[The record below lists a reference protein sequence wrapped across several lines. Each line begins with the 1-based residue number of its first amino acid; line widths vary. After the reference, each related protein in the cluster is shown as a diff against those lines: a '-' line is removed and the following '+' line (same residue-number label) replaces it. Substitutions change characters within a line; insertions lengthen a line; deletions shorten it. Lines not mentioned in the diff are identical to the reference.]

1 MSENIRPLDL
11 DALVKQYVRLSP
23 AIRYYQFWC
32 LAFGILPLLLF
43 FILAFGAGVKLLDV
57 ALALLNP
64 SLTLNFNFTE
74 YLTTGFT
81 DRHQFGWLNPQ
92 TLTDAL
98 TPWIRSLLG
107 LFVTISF
114 VSFRV
119 NLLTYGALFL
129 LWVDWLLY
137 MLRSRIPTHLE
148 ERRASG
154 EPFSFNSFGA
164 EGTLA
169 GDFWILGVNLWI
181 LYFVVRLL
189 VLVRAMS
196 PAEQAIIR
204 EGTAPAFRVAN
215 FLRAFG
221 IPMNIQNSSR
231 RIRTLIFAYVGNLVG
246 LGPLIFY
253 YVFGALLYALIM
265 LCIGPYFLWKMY
277 AAHPV
282 VPMLL
287 MNIFLVAVVVA
298 IPYLALLM
306 FRAAGGRSLRA
317 SRRYLRVSLEQ
328 AQATDPRPPVLF
340 LRSFRDDAVALPPPK
355 AGIAFRLFNFAE
367 RNKSLDELLLE
378 EGTSLGPVVALG
390 NPTDEVPPYGAA
402 RAYFQHGDWQTMVSR
417 LMNDAAAIVICVDD
431 TESLW
436 WEIKYVV
443 EQQYLNKTLFL
454 LHPKYDSANDAPE
467 VVQNFEKVLGL
478 AVADKRSATG
488 RQFIGLWTDQAA
500 QLQMGLASYFSRAH
514 YLLMLR
520 WFLRSKME
528 ETASSEA

>member
-1 MSENIRPLDL
+1 MSGNVRPLDF
-11 DALVKQYVRLSP
+11 DALVEQYVRLSP
-23 AIRYYQFWC
+23 AVRYYQFWC
-32 LAFGILPLLLF
+32 LAFGIIPFLLLF
-43 FILAFGAGVKLLDV
+43 VIAFGASVKLLDV
-57 ALALLNP
+57 AFAMLNP
-64 SLTLNFNFTE
+64 SFAPNFEFAE
-74 YLTTGFT
+74 YLTTGLT
-81 DRHQFGWLNPQ
+81 DKHQFGWLVPR
-92 TLTDAL
+92 TLPDAL
-98 TPWIRSLLG
+98 TLWTRMLLA

-114 VSFRV
+114 VSLRL
-119 NLLTYGALFL
+119 NLFACGALLL
-129 LWVDWLLY
+129 LWADWLIY
-137 MLRSRIPTHLE
+137 MLTSRIPTHFRE
-148 ERRASG
+148 WRASG
-154 EPFSFNSFGA
+154 ESFTLASFGA

-169 GDFWILGVNLWI
+169 GDFWMLGINLWL

-189 VLVRAMS
+189 IVVRAMS

-204 EGTAPAFRVAN
+204 EGTSPAFRVAN

-246 LGPLIFY
+246 LGPLVFFY
-253 YVFGALLYALIM
+253 VAGGLLYALIM
-265 LCIGPYFLWKMY
+265 LCIGPFFLWKMY
-277 AAHPV
+277 DAQPL
-282 VPMLL
+282 VPILL
-287 MNIFLVAVVVA
+287 ANIFVIAVVVPL
-298 IPYLALLM
+298 PYLALLM

-355 AGIAFRLFNFAE
+355 AGIAFRLYNFAE

-390 NPTDEVPPYGAA
+390 NPTDAVPPYGAA
-402 RAYFQHGDWQTMVSR
+402 RAYFQHSDWQTMVTR
-417 LMNDAAAIVICVDD
+417 LMADAVAIVICVDD

-436 WEIKYVV
+436 WEIKFVV

-454 LHPKYDSANDAPE
+454 LHPKYDSDKAAPA
-467 VVQNFEKVLGL
+467 VVKDFEKILGL
-478 AVADKRSATG
+478 TVTDKLNATRG
-488 RQFIGLWTDQAA
+488 QFIGLWSDQAA
-500 QLQMGLASYFSRAH
+500 HFQVGLASYFSRAH

-528 ETASSEA
+528 EVCSR